1 MSKATSMPRPSGQ
14 QDRLSTAVTLAAA
27 ALILASFAECV
38 LIFRLHYQIGGH
50 EWNTGDW
57 LINADEV
64 HVRRGLFG
72 SGLLRVTDALGI
84 SPVLGVVVLQSLL
97 CAVIAFGACHAI
109 LKAQS
114 RFLVALLFLSPGF
127 TLIFLAG
134 DTHAAARKEILA
146 FAAMSILLF
155 TNGQRRHDVVVVA
168 LATTLFFIGVT
179 GHIANAMMTP
189 MFLYIAWIALDRPNP
204 RRAFGGFAGVMC
216 LWAAFNTWYPIYFSD
231 IENWQSVCDPLL
243 ARGIGSHIC
252 EKAVF
257 VTGERAADAVTFVA
271 ETAYGTGDGIWH
283 LIIYP
288 ALVFP
293 IVYLVSRTDGLAA
306 IKWPFI
312 LSFLP
317 IMPLYSVGFDWGRQ
331 TVMHITPMIL
341 LIVLMV
347 LRGHIE
353 QKRRIPFLATG
364 LIALSAVIWVPRH
377 TFGIEWGKPMKVIL
391 GAFGIL

>member
-1 MSKATSMPRPSGQ
+1 M
-14 QDRLSTAVTLAAA
+14 LVLAAMG
-27 ALILASFAECV
+27 LILASFAECV

-50 EWNTGDW
+50 VWNTGDW

-72 SGLLRVTDALGI
+72 SGLLRVTDALNI

-97 CAVIAFGACHAI
+97 CLVIALGACFAI
-109 LKAQS
+109 LKAHS
-114 RFLVALLFLSPGF
+114 RLLVALLFLSPGF

-134 DTHAAARKEILA
+134 DTSAAARKEILS

-155 TNGQRRHDVVVVA
+155 TNGQRQRDLVMVA
-168 LATTLFFIGVT
+168 LATVLFFIGVT

-189 MFLYIAWIALDRPNP
+189 MFLYMVWIALDRPDL
-204 RRAFGGFAGVMC
+204 RHRFGVFAGAMC

-231 IENWQSVCDPLL
+231 IENWQLVCDPLVD
-243 ARGIGSHIC
+243 RGLDPQIC
-252 EKAVF
+252 QRAVF
-257 VTGERAADAVTFVA
+257 VTGERAADAATLVA
-271 ETAYGTGDGIWH
+271 KRAYTMGGGVWH

-293 IVYLVSRTDGLAA
+293 IVYLASRTGGLAV
-306 IKWPFI
+306 IKWPFM

-317 IMPLYSVGFDWGRQ
+317 LLPLYSVGLDWGRQ

-341 LIVLMV
+341 LVVLMI
-347 LRGHIE
+347 LRGHL
-353 QKRRIPFLATG
+353 QQTKRVSLFATG
-364 LIALSAVIWVPRH
+364 LITVSALIWVPRH
-377 TFGIEWGKPMKVIL
+377 TFGIEWGKPMQVIL
-391 GAFGIL
+391 GALGAM